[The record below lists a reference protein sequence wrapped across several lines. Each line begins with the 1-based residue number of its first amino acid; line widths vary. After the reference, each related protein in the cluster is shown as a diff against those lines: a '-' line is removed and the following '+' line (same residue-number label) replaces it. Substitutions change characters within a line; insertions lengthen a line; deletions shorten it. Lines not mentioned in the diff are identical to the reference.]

1 MASEGVT
8 ETAPAP
14 AALNAPLPP
23 APTPAWQILH
33 DLAQAQAQAEQAQAD
48 DDDSGMD
55 DADSDLDSA
64 LGSNAAD
71 STMSL
76 SSSVFDYRTLHGRTY
91 HSDRGNAHYWA
102 SNDEQASDSLDIAHH
117 FALVLL
123 EDKLH
128 LAPLGPNIQRA
139 LDIGTGTAIW
149 AIDFA
154 EEHPGAEVIGTEISP
169 TQPAWIPS
177 NLKLQVSHSPL
188 KNVRANLD
196 ANSVDFIHMRFL
208 LGSITDWTHVFKE
221 AFTTCKP
228 GGWVESYEVMSV
240 MQSDDDTIPPGSAME
255 TWGQIFL
262 EGGRRAG
269 QTFAIIQEDVQRRGM
284 ESAGFINIHVIDLKA
299 PIGGW
304 SSDPRLKQVGQF
316 MQAALERDYEGYLLF
331 LACELLGWTKEQ
343 VSTFCGHLRREVR
356 SGRHHPYFRQ
366 RVVYGQKPDLF

>member
-76 SSSVFDYRTLHGRTY
+76 SSSV
-91 HSDRGNAHYWA
+91 A

-154 EEHPGAEVIGTEISP
+154 EEHPGAEVI
-169 TQPAWIPS
+169 
-177 NLKLQVSHSPL
+177 
-188 KNVRANLD
+188 
-196 ANSVDFIHMRFL
+196 
-208 LGSITDWTHVFKE
+208 GSITDWTHVFKE